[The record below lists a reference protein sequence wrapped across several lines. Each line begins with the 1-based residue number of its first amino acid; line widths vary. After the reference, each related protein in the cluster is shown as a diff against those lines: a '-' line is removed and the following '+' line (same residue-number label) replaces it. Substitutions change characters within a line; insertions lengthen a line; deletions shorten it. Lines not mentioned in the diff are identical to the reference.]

1 VLLQHLVSELQSF
14 AAHAIEVWAYDPD
27 PLNPDPAPPTPQVAT
42 AAGIF
47 MSWIKWGAITLVF
60 ALGFVGIAAIAG
72 GRVTG
77 NLDWSKYGQRALLLG
92 GVLGVLFGSVYQ
104 MIQTLSGI

>member
-1 VLLQHLVSELQSF
+1 VRKEQTVLLQHLVNEASSW
-14 AAHAIEVWAYDPD
+14 WAYAPD
-27 PLNPDPAPPTPQVAT
+27 PLNPDPSAPTEGVES
-42 AAGIF
+42 AARLF

-104 MIQTLSGI
+104 MIQKLSGI